1 MEVYVVH
8 YGELA
13 LKGKNRGLF
22 EGALVRNITARLDGR
37 RVKRRYG
44 RLIVEGWG
52 PEVEGALGSIPGIKH
67 FARAESVA
75 LDIEAIKGAALR
87 LAKAAPPGPFAVRT
101 KRANKAFP
109 LTSLEVNRLVGE
121 AITAE
126 TGRAVSLSE
135 PALTIYIEI
144 CEREAYVY
152 AERLPGLGGLPVG
165 TSGKVVALVSGG
177 IDSPVAAFL
186 MMKRGCEVVLLHFFN
201 ETLHSL
207 KVRGKII
214 SLAERLA
221 HFQGELKLYMVPF
234 GSLQREIIRAVPA
247 RYRMLVYRRT
257 MMKLAEEIARLE
269 GAKALVTG
277 DSLAQV
283 ASQTLE
289 NLRLIYEATRYPVLA
304 PLIGSDKE
312 ETIALARKI
321 GTYEI
326 SILPYEDCCS
336 FMVAPHPE
344 THGRPEVIAELEK
357 GLVLDLAG
365 AISRAEIES
374 FDLSRAKP
382 GPPAPPRNG
391 SVD

>member
-1 MEVYVVH
+1 MEVCLVH

-13 LKGKNRGLF
+13 LKGKNRGYF
-22 EGALVRNITARLDGR
+22 EEALIRALAARLDGR
-37 RVKRRYG
+37 RVRRRYG

-52 PEVEGALGSIPGIKH
+52 PEVRAALGSIPGIKH
-67 FARAESVA
+67 FARAERVP
-75 LDIEAIKGAALR
+75 LDLEAIKEAAIR
-87 LAKAAPPGPFAVRT
+87 LAEAAPPGPFAVRT

-109 LTSLEVNRLVGE
+109 LTSMEVNRLVGA
-121 AITAE
+121 AIVAR
-126 TGRAVSLSE
+126 TGRAVSLAE
-135 PALTIYIEI
+135 PKLTVYIEI
-144 CEREAYVY
+144 CEQEAYVY
-152 AERLPGLGGLPVG
+152 AERLPGLGGLPPG

-201 ETLHSL
+201 ETIHSL
-207 KVRGKII
+207 KVRGKIT

-221 HFQGELKLYMVPF
+221 TFQGKTKLYMVPF
-234 GSLQREIIRAVPA
+234 GGLQREIIRAVPA
-247 RYRMLVYRRT
+247 KYRMLVYRRT
-257 MMKLAEEIARLE
+257 MMRLAEEIARLE

-283 ASQTLE
+283 ASQTLD
-289 NLRLIYEATRYPVLA
+289 NLRVIYEATSYPVLA

-344 THGRPEVIAELEK
+344 THGDPETIAALEK
-357 GLVLDLAG
+357 GLALDLAG

-374 FDLSRAKP
+374 FGPSR
-382 GPPAPPRNG
+382 R
-391 SVD
+391 